1 MNNFF
6 EEVSG
11 NTHLLISIDIDI
23 DLADQDNHES
33 DSSDVPNFKEQSD
46 NSFQI
51 SDISGQLVDEEDFFE
66 EPPKLEF

>member
-23 DLADQDNHES
+23 DLAD
-33 DSSDVPNFKEQSD
+33 
-46 NSFQI
+46 
-51 SDISGQLVDEEDFFE
+51 
-66 EPPKLEF
+66 